1 MATYTTP
8 KKRFTRSSAAA
19 EKQCKKTP
27 RNEYGTESSWC
38 VGFVVA
44 AGIEGSEDLSLVNL
58 IKAAAKDG
66 TDLEAMRPKDLSKAD
81 KGKRDKAWDRTYRS
95 KLREGGAELKKL
107 LTSCS
112 NVLALH
118 NHSELQTHAATLAAH
133 GIDIKTLYGKV
144 DALDGEVKIQGA
156 QISNVV
162 NRVGNLEELVKG
174 GDQRSH
180 STKAPVDFVPPS
192 TDKKPPA
199 DDRETKQPSP
209 ISSPRNLLTT
219 FNGGSTGDGVGVSK
233 TAAPAATAPSGISIA
248 DLPLDDESF
257 FAEYYRAHPEKVDA
271 VLSAAFAAAEPFM
284 ESDDDDDGDDGDDD
298 DGSDDS
304 STGRYGV
311 PEAVRGLVKGISKVA
326 QSQADQVQAQV
337 ATQEQV
343 NTLRRQVNT
352 LEHQQRAKNGGG
364 FFGGLFSDA

>member
-219 FNGGSTGDGVGVSK
+219 FNGGSTGDGVGVTK
-233 TAAPAATAPSGISIA
+233 TAPVASSAPSDIINHLVDKSY
-248 DLPLDDESF
+248 LEKLF
-257 FAEYYRAHPEKVDA
+257 RAHPEKVDA

-284 ESDDDDDGDDGDDD
+284 ESDDEESDEDDD
-298 DGSDDS
+298 DDDEESDDDDDNDQEELKWEDAAPLFVAALKGLRN
-304 STGRYGV
+304 GRHAERKNAEQQLQQKQINDLQRQRED
-311 PEAVRGLVKGISKVA
+311 EAKSKSA
-326 QSQADQVQAQV
+326 
-337 ATQEQV
+337 
-343 NTLRRQVNT
+343 
-352 LEHQQRAKNGGG
+352 GG
-364 FFGGLFSDA
+364 FLGGIFS